1 MIAVNIVC
9 VGKLKEAYWKDAIAE
24 YTKRMGAYAK
34 LRIVEL
40 SESKLSDNPSEKEI
54 SQALESEGKTML
66 PYADTKGSYNI
77 AMCIEGTQLSSE
89 GLAQKI
95 SGASVSGAST
105 INLFIGSSFGLCDD
119 IKKRANLKLSIS
131 KMTLPHQLA
140 RVVTLEQVYRA
151 FAINAGT
158 KYHK

>member
-9 VGKLKEAYWKDAIAE
+9 VGKLKEAYWRDAIAE
-24 YTKRMGAYAK
+24 YSKRMGAYAK
-34 LRIVEL
+34 FKVVEL
-40 SESKLSDNPSEKEI
+40 NESRLSDNPSEKEI
-54 SQALESEGKTML
+54 AQALEAEGKMML
-66 PYADTKGSYNI
+66 PYADMKNAFNI

-95 SGASVSGAST
+95 SGASVAGAST
-105 INLFIGSSFGLCDD
+105 INLFIGSSFGLCED
-119 IKKRANLKLSIS
+119 IKKKANFKLSIS

-151 FAINAGT
+151 FAINAGS

>member
-54 SQALESEGKTML
+54 SQALETEGKTML

>member
-140 RVVTLEQVYRA
+140 RVVTLEQIYRA

>member
-54 SQALESEGKTML
+54 SQALESEGKAML